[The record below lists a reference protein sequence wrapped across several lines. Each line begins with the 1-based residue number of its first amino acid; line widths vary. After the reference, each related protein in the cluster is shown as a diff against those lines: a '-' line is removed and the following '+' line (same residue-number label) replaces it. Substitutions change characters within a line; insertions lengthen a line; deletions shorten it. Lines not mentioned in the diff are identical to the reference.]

1 LSYLET
7 EHFLCQEGL
16 KKIEDNAAKRM
27 PCSLAPLLKPIGIE
41 DRESNK
47 VFTTIVYKPQ
57 AEDVIKACRK
67 LGFTAKTFVYDR
79 ATWEAERIELE
90 TLNEQFQNKR
100 KHINQ
105 VSTDLFQDCMVGLMH
120 LKVIRAYIEGVLRF
134 GIEKR
139 FMIGLVC
146 PKKG

>member
-1 LSYLET
+1 
-7 EHFLCQEGL
+7 
-16 KKIEDNAAKRM
+16 M
-27 PCSLAPLLKPIGIE
+27 PCALAPIIKPIGIE
-41 DRESNK
+41 DREGNK
-47 VFTTIVYKPQ
+47 VYSTVVHLPQ
-57 AEDVIKACRK
+57 SEDVIKACRK
-67 LGFTAKTFVYDR
+67 AGFTAKVFTYDR

-90 TLNEQFQNKR
+90 TLGEQYQNKR

-105 VSTDLFQDCMVGLMH
+105 VSTDLFQDCMIGLMH

-146 PKKG
+146 PKKGAERQILT